1 MYLQTPRVLV
11 EGSWIAMFSASIGGG
26 SRGTTSYYR
35 AGTPSYTTSEGPAR
49 YSLSLFTH
57 TPPRRN
63 LLLLLPREGCGAL
76 LRWSSRHVVNQ
87 ASARLVGRWRLRL
100 G

>member
-35 AGTPSYTTSEGPAR
+35 AGTP
-49 YSLSLFTH
+49 
-57 TPPRRN
+57 
-63 LLLLLPREGCGAL
+63 LL
-76 LRWSSRHVVNQ
+76 HMI
-87 ASARLVGRWRLRL
+87 
-100 G
+100 